1 MALRG
6 YQNLKRNMQLW
17 LIRYMSP
24 PGTRH
29 GHGWRK
35 WLPPIYAFLAW
46 NLIGVVVLRVMTNK
60 QDLVTVQEN
69 AIRGMRG
76 EMRKFVI
83 GKPQQPEVSVEKPA
97 PEIVNALEEVKENP
111 YVNQ

>member
-1 MALRG
+1 
-6 YQNLKRNMQLW
+6 
-17 LIRYMSP
+17 MSVNEICVSK
-24 PGTRH
+24 TS
-29 GHGWRK
+29 
-35 WLPPIYAFLAW
+35 
-46 NLIGVVVLRVMTNK
+46 
-60 QDLVTVQEN
+60 DLVTVQEN

-97 PEIVNALEEVKENP
+97 PEIMNALEEVKENP